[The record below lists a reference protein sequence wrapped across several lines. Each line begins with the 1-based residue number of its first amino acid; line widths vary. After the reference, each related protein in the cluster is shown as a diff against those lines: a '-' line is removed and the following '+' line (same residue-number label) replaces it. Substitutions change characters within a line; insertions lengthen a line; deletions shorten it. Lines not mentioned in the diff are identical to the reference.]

1 MYINR
6 SITNTEINCV
16 TGSTGINVSDC
27 MRNVIVSVNGASFS
41 NTSIIYQY
49 RPDPTFS
56 SISPMNTIPA

>member
-1 MYINR
+1 MYVNR

-16 TGSTGINVSDC
+16 TGSTNVSDC

-41 NTSIIYQY
+41 NTSISYQY
-49 RPDPTFS
+49 RPDPTFN

>member
-6 SITNTEINCV
+6 SITNTEINCA
-16 TGSTGINVSDC
+16 TGSINVSDC

-41 NTSIIYQY
+41 NTSISYQY
-49 RPDPTFS
+49 RPDPTFN

>member
-6 SITNTEINCV
+6 SIINTEINCV
-16 TGSTGINVSDC
+16 TGSINVSDC

-41 NTSIIYQY
+41 NTSISYQY
-49 RPDPTFS
+49 RPDPTFN

>member
-16 TGSTGINVSDC
+16 TGSTNVNDC

-41 NTSIIYQY
+41 NTSISYQY
-49 RPDPTFS
+49 RPDPTFN

>member
-16 TGSTGINVSDC
+16 TGSINVSDC
-27 MRNVIVSVNGASFS
+27 IRNVIVSVNGASFS
-41 NTSIIYQY
+41 NTSISYQY
-49 RPDPTFS
+49 RPDPTLN

>member
-16 TGSTGINVSDC
+16 TGSINVSDC
-27 MRNVIVSVNGASFS
+27 MRNVVVSVNGASFS
-41 NTSIIYQY
+41 NTSISYQY
-49 RPDPTFS
+49 RPDPTFN

>member
-6 SITNTEINCV
+6 NITNTEVSCV
-16 TGSTGINVSDC
+16 TGSINVSDC

-41 NTSIIYQY
+41 NTSITYQY
-49 RPDPTFS
+49 RPDPTFN

>member
-6 SITNTEINCV
+6 NITNTEINCV
-16 TGSTGINVSDC
+16 TGSINVSDC

-41 NTSIIYQY
+41 NTSISYQY
-49 RPDPTFS
+49 RPDPTFN

>member
-16 TGSTGINVSDC
+16 TGSTNVSDC
-27 MRNVIVSVNGASFS
+27 MRNVIVSVNGTSFS
-41 NTSIIYQY
+41 NTSISYQY
-49 RPDPTFS
+49 RPDPTFN